1 MTGKSRRDEYA
12 AQTRAAVVAAAV
24 ELFAA
29 NGYAATTI
37 DAVAAQAR
45 VAKGGVYHHFANK
58 AELFEAAFIAME
70 ERLLG
75 RVVEVVEATP
85 DPEQMVMAGVDAFLT
100 ECCDP
105 QFRRIA
111 LEEAPAALGWARWKE
126 IDETFFLG
134 LMKGCLEDLNSTG
147 RYAIDDVDLTA
158 RVLFAA
164 LTEAG
169 LAAATASDVPAGI
182 ERARTLTMQLVDGL
196 RKPTPQRRARSR

>member
-12 AQTRAAVVAAAV
+12 EQTRAAVIAAAV
-24 ELFAA
+24 ELFAEK
-29 NGYAATTI
+29 GYAATTV

-75 RVVEVVEATP
+75 RIVRVVEATADP
-85 DPEQMVMAGVDAFLT
+85 DEMFTAGIDVFLT

-126 IDETFFLG
+126 IDESFFLG
-134 LMKGCLEDLNSTG
+134 LMKGGLGDLAATG
-147 RYAIDDVDLTA
+147 RYAIGNPDLTA
-158 RVLFAA
+158 RALLAV

-169 LAAATASDVPAGI
+169 LAAAAAPDQQPALD
-182 ERARTLTMQLVDGL
+182 EARTLVGQFIEGL
-196 RKPTPQRRARSR
+196 RAKPAARKQRK

>member
-12 AQTRAAVVAAAV
+12 EQTRAAVVAAAID
-24 ELFAA
+24 LFAEK
-29 NGYAATTI
+29 GYAATTI

-75 RVVEVVEATP
+75 RVVTVVEATAA
-85 DPEQMVMAGVDAFLT
+85 DPEAMFAAGIDVFLT

-126 IDETFFLG
+126 IDESFFLG
-134 LMKGCLEDLNSTG
+134 LFKGGLADLAATG
-147 RYAIDDVDLTA
+147 RYAIVDEDLTA
-158 RVLFAA
+158 RILFAA

-169 LAAATASDVPAGI
+169 LAAATATDVAAAI
-182 ERARTLTMQLVDGL
+182 ERARALAGQLLDGL
-196 RKPTPQRRARSR
+196 RAKPAPRKRAK

>member
-12 AQTRAAVVAAAV
+12 EQTRAAVVAAAV
-24 ELFAA
+24 ELFAEK
-29 NGYAATTI
+29 GYAATTI

-75 RVVEVVEATP
+75 RVVAIVENTP
-85 DPEQMVMAGVDAFLT
+85 DTEEMVAAGMDAFLT

-126 IDETFFLG
+126 IDEDFFLG
-134 LMKGCLEDLNSTG
+134 LIKGGLADLATTG
-147 RYAIDDVDLTA
+147 RYAIVDEDLTA
-158 RVLFAA
+158 RVLLAA

-169 LAAATASDVPAGI
+169 LAAANAPDPTAALV
-182 ERARTLTMQLVDGL
+182 RARALASQLVAGL
-196 RKPTPQRRARSR
+196 RAS

>member
-12 AQTRAAVVAAAV
+12 EQTRAAVVAAAV
-24 ELFAA
+24 ELFAEK
-29 NGYAATTI
+29 GYAATTI

-58 AELFEAAFIAME
+58 AELFEATFIAME
-70 ERLLG
+70 ERLLS
-75 RVVEVVEATP
+75 RVVTVVEATP
-85 DPEQMVMAGVDAFLT
+85 DADEMFTAGIDAFLT

-126 IDETFFLG
+126 IDESFFLG
-134 LMKGCLEDLNSTG
+134 LMKGGLADLAATG
-147 RYAIDDVDLTA
+147 RYAIVDEDLTA
-158 RVLFAA
+158 RALLAV

-169 LAAATASDVPAGI
+169 LAAATASDQAAALD
-182 ERARTLTMQLVDGL
+182 RARTLIGQFLDGMRAKQAP
-196 RKPTPQRRARSR
+196 RKRAK

>member
-12 AQTRAAVVAAAV
+12 AQTRAAVVTAAV
-24 ELFAA
+24 ELFAE

-37 DAVAAQAR
+37 DAVAALAR

-75 RVVEVVEATP
+75 RVVAVIESTTDAE
-85 DPEQMVMAGVDAFLT
+85 EMVLAGIDTFLT

-111 LEEAPAALGWARWKE
+111 LEEAPLALGWRRWKE
-126 IDETFFLG
+126 IDEGFFLG
-134 LMKGCLEDLNSTG
+134 LMKGGLADLASTG
-147 RYAIDDVDLTA
+147 RYAIVDEELTA
-158 RVLFAA
+158 RVLLAA

-169 LAAATASDVPAGI
+169 LAAASASDPAGAI
-182 ERARTLTMQLVDGL
+182 DRGRALALQLVEGL
-196 RKPTPQRRARSR
+196 RTKA

>member
-1 MTGKSRRDEYA
+1 MAGKSRRDEYA
-12 AQTRAAVVAAAV
+12 EQTRAAVVAAAID
-24 ELFAA
+24 LFAGG
-29 NGYAATTI
+29 GYAATTI

-70 ERLLG
+70 ERLLA
-75 RVVEVVEATP
+75 RVVAVIESTP
-85 DPEQMVMAGVDAFLT
+85 DMEQMVLAGIDTFLI
-100 ECCDP
+100 ECLDP

-111 LEEAPAALGWARWKE
+111 LEEAPAALGLERWKE

-134 LMKGCLEDLNSTG
+134 LMKGGLADLASTG
-147 RYAIDDVDLTA
+147 RFDIPDEDLTA

-169 LAAATASDVPAGI
+169 LSAASAPNPNAALAVA
-182 ERARTLTMQLVDGL
+182 RALLNQLIDGL
-196 RKPTPQRRARSR
+196 RKKP

>member
-12 AQTRAAVVAAAV
+12 KQTRAAVVAAAV
-24 ELFAA
+24 DLFAER
-29 NGYAATTI
+29 GYAATTI

-75 RVVEVVEATP
+75 RVVTIVETTP
-85 DPEQMVMAGVDAFLT
+85 GTEEMVAAGIDAFLT

-126 IDETFFLG
+126 IDEGFFLG
-134 LMKGCLEDLNSTG
+134 LIKGGLADLATTG
-147 RYAIDDVDLTA
+147 RYAIVDEDLTA
-158 RVLFAA
+158 RVLLAA

-169 LAAATASDVPAGI
+169 LAAANARNPKAALD
-182 ERARTLTMQLVDGL
+182 RARALATQLVDGL
-196 RKPTPQRRARSR
+196 RKRAE